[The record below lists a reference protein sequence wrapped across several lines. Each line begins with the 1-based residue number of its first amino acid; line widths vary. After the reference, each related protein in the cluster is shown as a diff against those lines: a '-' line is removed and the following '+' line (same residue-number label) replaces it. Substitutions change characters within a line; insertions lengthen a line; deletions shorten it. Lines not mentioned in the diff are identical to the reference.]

1 MKKEL
6 LLRKKELKAI
16 IYVDERNNY
25 KVTYKDFDLFDSRD
39 NIVRV
44 YKTNKKQ
51 NKFIEEKLL
60 ESMNVVNDKVESEF
74 KIHEIY
80 ELIDEL
86 TDLGLKLDLS
96 KEEDMSFWREA
107 VNNPSDLLILIQKE
121 IDEMASFIMKLLTK
135 NIYNFMDLDKDMQ
148 DSIIAMNENQRLE
161 GEISKE
167 EEDMIKKQKKIEEF
181 NKQLEEIEK
190 KKAELMK

>member
-25 KVTYKDFDLFDSRD
+25 KVTYKDFDLFDCRD

-44 YKTNKKQ
+44 YKTNKEQ

-60 ESMNVVNDKVESEF
+60 EAMNVVNDKVESEF

-96 KEEDMSFWREA
+96 KEEDMNFWREA

-161 GEISKE
+161 SEISKE
-167 EEDMIKKQKKIEEF
+167 KENMIKKQKEIEEF